1 MERFINILII
11 DNDPVIQTGLKDIL
25 MGRGNNLLHANS
37 IEEAI
42 PIIKKKEIGIF
53 LLNIE
58 DVEEGINSVQILKE
72 NTRSQNN
79 YIIVVAK
86 EDDTGA
92 KLVKGMHMG
101 AVDYITYPFNSNLVQ
116 SKIEVFKTLFYK
128 DQRIG
133 QLLNNIFP
141 STVLE
146 ELQSNGKFSP
156 KKIDNGVIIFTDFVD
171 FSLKSKNLKPIHL
184 IQTLEKYFIKFDEII
199 LKYDL
204 EKIKTIGDAYM
215 ATAGVTENTPFP
227 AIRACLAA
235 IELRNYMITEQE
247 TAIAMKKDFWEV
259 RIGLHMGPLV
269 TGIIGT
275 SKFSYDVWGDTVNI
289 ASRTEASSKNNSI
302 SITKTIYDEIEDFF
316 KTTPRGNVDIKKRG
330 GSIEMFYLEKIK
342 EVYSMYNEG
351 NFPNTQLRLKCGLS
365 PMDFKQM
372 RVQIINKLK
381 SLLPEHLYYHDVP
394 HSINVEKA
402 VIRYAKLEGID
413 KEDILLLR
421 TAALIHDAGFM
432 ARYNDNED
440 FAIEFAHS
448 FLPQFGYSEEQIKQI
463 SNMINATKHEVE
475 PQNIFEE
482 IIIDADYDYLGRPD
496 YPNIVKKL
504 RLELKDNGEEF
515 SDIEWL
521 NYQLNFLENKHKY
534 YTETAQNIRE
544 IGKQSRIKK
553 IKQQI
558 EDLENESIY

>member
-1 MERFINILII
+1 MERFISILII
-11 DNDPVIQTGLKDIL
+11 DNDPVIQSGLKQIL
-25 MGRGNNLLHANS
+25 MGRGNNLLHANT

-72 NTRSQNN
+72 NKILQNS

-86 EDDTGA
+86 EDDTGS

-101 AVDYITYPFNSNLVQ
+101 AVDYITYPFNPNLIK
-116 SKIEVFKTLFYK
+116 SKIEVFKSLFYK

-133 QLLNNIFP
+133 QLLTNIFP
-141 STVLE
+141 SSVLE

-156 KKIDNGVIIFTDFVD
+156 KKIDNGIILFTDFVD
-171 FSLKSKNLKPIHL
+171 FSLKSKSLKPIHL

-199 LKYDL
+199 LKYNL

-215 ATAGVTENTPFP
+215 AMAGVTENNPLP
-227 AIRACLAA
+227 AVRACLAA

-275 SKFSYDVWGDTVNI
+275 AKYSYDVWGDTVNI
-289 ASRTEASSKNNSI
+289 ASRTESSSKNNSI
-302 SITKTIYDEIEDFF
+302 SITDTIHAVISDFF
-316 KTTPRGNVDIKKRG
+316 ITTPRGKIDIKKRG
-330 GSIEMFYLEKIK
+330 GSIEMFYLEQI
-342 EVYSMYNEG
+342 ENVFSMYNEG
-351 NFPNTQLRLKCGLS
+351 NFPNAQLRVKCGLS
-365 PMDFKQM
+365 PMDFEQM
-372 RVQIINKLK
+372 KIQIVNKLK
-381 SLLPEHLYYHDVP
+381 SLLPDHLYYHDVP
-394 HSINVEKA
+394 HSLNVEKA
-402 VIRYAKLEGID
+402 VIRYAKLEGIA

-421 TAALIHDAGFM
+421 TAALIHDSGFM
-432 ARYNDNED
+432 AKYDSNED
-440 FAIEFAHS
+440 FAIEFAQS
-448 FLPQFGYSEEQIKQI
+448 FLPQFGYSNQQVDII
-463 SNMINATKHEVE
+463 SNMINATKHDIE
-475 PQNIFEE
+475 PANLLEE

-496 YPNIVKKL
+496 YPIIVKKL
-504 RLELKDNGEEF
+504 RKEMKEF
-515 SDIEWL
+515 GQEFTDIEWL
-521 NYQLNFLENKHKY
+521 NYQYNFLTTKHRY

-558 EDLENESIY
+558 EDIENESVH